1 MKKPSKNIP
10 LWSILFLQLV
20 MLCHGQTASLVIGED
35 LPSPIPIAHKKI
47 ALLFDDGPLP
57 ESTAMI
63 LDALKKNGMK
73 ATFSVVGKNVQANPD
88 LAHRIVEEGHEVANK
103 TWSHPELSKLSPEQ
117 ILAEV
122 QRTEDVI
129 YATMGVHSRYF
140 RPPDGKLSPENAELI
155 KSAGY
160 LILIPTFDS
169 GDWRSPPA
177 GMVRKAI
184 LDGVTPGAVIL
195 AHESFPKSVAEMPGI
210 LEELSKRGFE
220 SLTATEL
227 KSQAAARN

>member
-1 MKKPSKNIP
+1 MKKPSKKIP
-10 LWSILFLQLV
+10 LWGILLLQFL
-20 MLCHGQTASLVIGED
+20 MLCHGQTVSLVIGED
-35 LPSPIPIAHKKI
+35 LPPPFPIGDKKI

-88 LAHRIVEEGHEVANK
+88 LVHRIVEEGHEVVNK

-122 QRTEDVI
+122 QRADDVI
-129 YATMGVHSRYF
+129 YATTGVHARYF

-210 LEELSKRGFE
+210 LEELSKRGFK
-220 SLTATEL
+220 SLTVTEL
-227 KSQAAARN
+227 KSLAAARN